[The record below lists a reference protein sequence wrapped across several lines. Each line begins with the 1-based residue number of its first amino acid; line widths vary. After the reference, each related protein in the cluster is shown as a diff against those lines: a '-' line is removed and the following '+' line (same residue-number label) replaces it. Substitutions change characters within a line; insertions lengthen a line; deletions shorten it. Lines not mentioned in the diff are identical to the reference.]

1 MKQLNNVSR
10 ARLERLTRLNNLINK
25 VAAKSEVSPSDHR
38 KIVELRAFIQPATT
52 DPAVGELAK
61 SYAECVDIL
70 LKTIN
75 LFQDN
80 KSDEAVVLAGKFAE
94 SCETLS
100 AEIRKFEGR

>member
-10 ARLERLTRLNNLINK
+10 ARLERLNRLNDMINK
-25 VAAKSEVSPSDHR
+25 VATKSEVSPSDYR
-38 KIVELRAFIQPATT
+38 KITELRAFIQPATT

-61 SYAECVDIL
+61 SYAGCVDLL
-70 LKTIN
+70 LKMIN

-80 KSDEAVVLAGKFAE
+80 KSDEAIALADEFAE
-94 SCETLS
+94 SCEMLN